1 MHPREAVIAS
11 VKSRPLAL
19 LSVLIADQNNKYDD
33 GKDHGVDD
41 DDGRDKKEATGS
53 SGAATTYA
61 PTSLGHLILCIR
73 VGVILATMSTCG
85 SVMWSKVCDRGRCE
99 VRLVVRYVCCRQVCM
114 QV

>member
-11 VKSRPLAL
+11 VKSRPPAL
-19 LSVLIADQNNKYDD
+19 LRVRIADQSNKYDD
-33 GKDHGVDD
+33 GKDHDVDD
-41 DDGRDKKEATGS
+41 DGHDEKDAAGFSEAV
-53 SGAATTYA
+53 TTYA

-73 VGVILATMSTCG
+73 VGVILASMSTCR
-85 SVMWSKVCDRGRCE
+85 SVMWMKAYDGGRCE